1 MALIFSSSFLP
12 SSLLASSFGSFLFL
26 DFIMGS
32 EYDMS
37 VGLNPQNAIKLQNY
51 GSVLHI
57 FIVYLARMRR
67 VSAGRVD
74 QHG

>member
-1 MALIFSSSFLP
+1 
-12 SSLLASSFGSFLFL
+12 
-26 DFIMGS
+26 MGS